1 VTVDIV
7 ATEGEANVQQSLQR
21 KSEQAD
27 QMFTELVAHM
37 TDAMGVR
44 RLAEFDTPMEVPQ
57 WLLSA

>member
-1 VTVDIV
+1 M
-7 ATEGEANVQQSLQR
+7 QQSLQR